1 MSAFN
6 RERKRAQR
14 DGIKQAAARNRV
26 SMGTATVT
34 VGDERITGV
43 RYVAYDVPAYR
54 SELVRWGMTLPEQ
67 GPHEVIAPG
76 GEHIR
81 DEAWSE
87 CTRNATPPQARY
99 HAWCARGMTLPPPPA
114 HGPMHRDAKHVA
126 RLVHAHHARAMA
138 RLVARPADAV
148 HEPAATSGTVH
159 EEVVVTG

>member
-43 RYVAYDVPAYR
+43 RYVTYNVA
-54 SELVRWGMTLPEQ
+54 PEQ
-67 GPHEVIAPG
+67 APHEVIAPG

-126 RLVHAHHARAMA
+126 RLVHAHHARVMA